1 MPTKSRAQQR
11 LMFAASKNPK
21 VRKKTGVSKKVADEF
36 VTADKARGPKKLPE
50 KIPPKKPATGRAAR
64 ERRLKDVPI

>member
-21 VRKKTGVSKKVADEF
+21 VAKKTGVSKKVADDF
-36 VTADKARGPKKLPE
+36 VAADKARGPKKLPE
-50 KIPPKKPATGRAAR
+50 KVAKKPATGRAAR